1 MIKELL
7 HYDLSRTDKNLL
19 ASLAMRFQCFSFPFS
34 PHLNDDGLVMT
45 IQEIEEVDTDD
56 HYRPKTP
63 VQINEV
69 TLRHKT

>member
-1 MIKELL
+1 
-7 HYDLSRTDKNLL
+7 
-19 ASLAMRFQCFSFPFS
+19 MRFQCFLFFFFEIP
-34 PHLNDDGLVMT
+34 LNDDVSVMT

-69 TLRHKT
+69 TLKHKT

>member
-1 MIKELL
+1 MFFFL
-7 HYDLSRTDKNLL
+7 
-19 ASLAMRFQCFSFPFS
+19 FST
-34 PHLNDDGLVMT
+34 PHLNDDGSVMT

-69 TLRHKT
+69 ILKHKT